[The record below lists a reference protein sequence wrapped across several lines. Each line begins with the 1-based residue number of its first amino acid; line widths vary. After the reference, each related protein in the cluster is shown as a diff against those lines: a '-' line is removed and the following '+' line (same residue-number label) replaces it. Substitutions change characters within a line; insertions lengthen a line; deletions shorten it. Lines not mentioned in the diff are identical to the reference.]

1 VREEKSK
8 HAAEIGLIG
17 SAAELA
23 MTACLVHAH
32 GPSVQKWP
40 SGRYKS
46 FSEILDGF
54 RDLVR
59 EGRPSSEFL
68 VNEVDDPDEHRE
80 DLLGA
85 CSNFRILASVRAG
98 GLHAGRGPV
107 REAAIVKGNEVA
119 DFLECLA
126 KSSKI
131 KPYLENIPRCPFLDE
146 QRTVIVEDLA
156 RRLNESSGSEKERL
170 LSSVFLVLP
179 EIPEDSPDWINALDR
194 VSVAPK
200 ENDINYLLDIVDDA
214 VPATLKRTTRP
225 GAAVPVRVNQDDPDA
240 LPIATRYLRRQF
252 NERRD
257 QLHADIGTANG
268 RLQDEFL
275 DLPPVEAVREMFA
288 VGVEGAGLLEEQDE
302 LTAHES
308 WPFIAASLKVRGT
321 RGPYWF
327 LIRQTGDLGQL
338 AAQLRRAV
346 DAGGKRIEKK
356 AQECL
361 YGIDMVRSDDAINK
375 NDDHFEDVISNL
387 SRAEELKA
395 NLDENYERH
404 KDTYKELP
412 DSLKNRLEAVI
423 EGDPIG
429 PMVDLLQAETENE
442 SALGYWTRVFC
453 EAALDVDDLPSLVG
467 VLASDDVKL
476 AHTAARKAI
485 RRIDFRLNG
494 PRIES

>member
-1 VREEKSK
+1 MIQTFQTE
-8 HAAEIGLIG
+8 
-17 SAAELA
+17 
-23 MTACLVHAH
+23 
-32 GPSVQKWP
+32 PS
-40 SGRYKS
+40 
-46 FSEILDGF
+46 
-54 RDLVR
+54 
-59 EGRPSSEFL
+59 
-68 VNEVDDPDEHRE
+68 EVDDIDEHRA
-80 DLLGA
+80 DLLHA

-119 DFLECLA
+119 DFLERLA

-131 KPYLENIPRCPFLDE
+131 RPYLKNIPRCPFLDE

-156 RRLNESSGSEKERL
+156 RRLNESSGSEEEKL

-179 EIPEDSPDWINALDR
+179 EIPEDSPDWIDALDR
-194 VSVAPK
+194 VSIAPK
-200 ENDINYLLDIVDDA
+200 ENDINYLLDIVDNA

-268 RLQDEFL
+268 RLGDDFS

-308 WPFIAASLKVRGT
+308 WPFIAASLKVQGT
-321 RGPYWF
+321 RGPYWY

-346 DAGGKRIEKK
+346 NAGGKRIENK

-361 YGIDMVRSDDAINK
+361 YGIEMVRSDGAVSK
-375 NDDHFEDVISNL
+375 DDNHFEDVISDL
-387 SRAEELKA
+387 SCAEELKA
-395 NLDENYERH
+395 NLGENYERH
-404 KDTYKELP
+404 KDTDKELP
-412 DSLKNRLEAVI
+412 DSLKNRLEGVI
-423 EGDPIG
+423 EGDPVG
-429 PMVDLLQAETENE
+429 PMVGLLGMETETE
-442 SALGYWTRVFC
+442 SGLRYWTRVFC
-453 EAALDVDDLPSLVG
+453 EAALDVDDLPSLID
-467 VLASDDVKL
+467 VLASDNVKL

>member
-1 VREEKSK
+1 
-8 HAAEIGLIG
+8 
-17 SAAELA
+17 
-23 MTACLVHAH
+23 
-32 GPSVQKWP
+32 
-40 SGRYKS
+40 
-46 FSEILDGF
+46 
-54 RDLVR
+54 
-59 EGRPSSEFL
+59 
-68 VNEVDDPDEHRE
+68 
-80 DLLGA
+80 
-85 CSNFRILASVRAG
+85 
-98 GLHAGRGPV
+98 
-107 REAAIVKGNEVA
+107 VKGNEVA

-126 KSSKI
+126 RSSKI
-131 KPYLENIPRCPFLDE
+131 RPYLENIPRCPLLNE

-170 LSSVFLVLP
+170 LSSVFLVMP
-179 EIPEDSPDWINALDR
+179 EIPEDSPDWIDALDR

-240 LPIATRYLRRQF
+240 LPIDTRYLRRQF

-268 RLQDEFL
+268 RLEDEFL

-308 WPFIAASLKVRGT
+308 WPFIAASLKVQGT

-361 YGIDMVRSDDAINK
+361 YGIDVVRSDGAIS
-375 NDDHFEDVISNL
+375 NDDDYFEDVISDL

-395 NLDENYERH
+395 NLGENYERH
-404 KDTYKELP
+404 KDTDKELT
-412 DSLKNRLEAVI
+412 DSLKNRLESVI
-423 EGDPIG
+423 EGDPVG
-429 PMVDLLQAETENE
+429 PMVDLLEAETESE
-442 SALGYWTRVFC
+442 SALRYWTRVFC
-453 EAALDVDDLPSLVG
+453 EAALDTDDLPSLID

-485 RRIDFRLNG
+485 RRIDFRLHG